1 MDPQIFDRWLGAT
14 ELGEG
19 RSPAAHDWLAQR
31 LAPTIQRTTW
41 LVAGYEVC
49 TEFVVG
55 ADSRAGL
62 GISDGPPV
70 LLETPQGS
78 PRTAG
83 KGARRSPKR
92 RLRTGGE
99 QVEMIVPPESGRH
112 SSKLPTRPDPGPPR
126 RPFKQSW
133 CAVWTVLP
141 QVPLASSRV
150 RHLLNRPAGR
160 RSDRSWAGARSP
172 HRTAGAAAPAAQE
185 SDPRKGSGSADG

>member
-31 LAPTIQRTTW
+31 LAPMVQRAAS
-41 LVAGYEVC
+41 LVAGYEVR
-49 TEFVVG
+49 TEFVVD
-55 ADSRAGL
+55 ADTRAGL

-92 RLRTGGE
+92 RLRTG
-99 QVEMIVPPESGRH
+99 
-112 SSKLPTRPDPGPPR
+112 
-126 RPFKQSW
+126 
-133 CAVWTVLP
+133 
-141 QVPLASSRV
+141 ASRW
-150 RHLLNRPAGR
+150 R
-160 RSDRSWAGARSP
+160 
-172 HRTAGAAAPAAQE
+172 
-185 SDPRKGSGSADG
+185 